1 MLDMLKHARHI
12 RKCKCLNVIN
22 VLLISMLILMFDVD
36 IDVRFSM
43 LMLMLMLILPNNTR
57 SFAVVVFPVSRRF
70 LPPTQLEDSDRFSFS
85 GGQP

>member
-36 IDVRFSM
+36 MNVRFS
-43 LMLMLMLILPNNTR
+43 MLMLMLILPNNTR

>member
-43 LMLMLMLILPNNTR
+43 LMLMLILPNNTR